1 LAKSFN
7 RNHQKGAQVYDHLLS
22 KACKIGNS
30 YQLYEQ
36 GRTKT
41 KRQSL
46 TIIVVL
52 LATLAL
58 AGCGV
63 SAEDYDKAVSD
74 LAAAQTQI
82 QNLESELAS
91 AQSENSRLEEEKSSL
106 QSDLDTAITAY
117 QDLEAEYDYCS
128 AVLEEGAAEYD
139 DLNAML
145 EKVASDIDSAY
156 VYHSIVIE
164 LLGPAVTGDA
174 LNAPETIAT
183 VGYLVDE
190 AGDEGLQ
197 ERFDAWSASTWNRAL
212 AYQLLWYAQ
221 VKLEE
226 MVFELGD

>member
-1 LAKSFN
+1 M
-7 RNHQKGAQVYDHLLS
+7 
-22 KACKIGNS
+22 
-30 YQLYEQ
+30 
-36 GRTKT
+36 
-41 KRQSL
+41 KRQFL
-46 TIIVVL
+46 TITVML

-63 SAEDYDKAVSD
+63 SAEDYDKVASD

-82 QNLESELAS
+82 QKLEADLAS
-91 AQSENSRLEEEKSSL
+91 AQSENSRLEEENSSL

-117 QDLEAEYDYCS
+117 QDLQTEYDDCS

-139 DLNAML
+139 DLNTFL
-145 EKVASDIDSAY
+145 DKVASDIDSAH

-174 LNAPETIAT
+174 LNAPETKSA

-197 ERFDAWSASTWNRAL
+197 ERFDAWSASTWNRSL

-226 MVFELGD
+226 MVFEIGD